1 MLLFKKLL
9 LVQLFVLSTSF
20 AAKWDLDTSHS
31 SVTFGVTHLSISNVK
46 GQFKDFSAQIESE
59 KEDLSDVK
67 VNFVIQANSVDTGNE
82 KRDKHLKNEDFFN
95 VEKHKTITFES
106 TKLEKDKDGKNILT
120 GNLTMNGI
128 TKKGVTFNVAFT
140 GPVPDPFVQ
149 GGKKMGVAVNG
160 KVNRFDYGIKYGN
173 NLVISEEVTLAAD
186 LEISKPADKKTAQ
199 K

>member
-1 MLLFKKLL
+1 MLLLKKLL
-9 LVQLFVLSTSF
+9 IVQLFVLSSSF
-20 AAKWDLDTSHS
+20 AAKWDLDPSHS
-31 SVTFGVTHLSISNVK
+31 SVTFGITHLSISNVK

-95 VEKHKTITFES
+95 VDKHKTITFES
-106 TKLEKDKDGKNILT
+106 TKLEKSKDGKNTLI

-128 TKKGVTFNVAFT
+128 TKKGVSFNVVFK
-140 GPVPDPFVQ
+140 GPVADPYVE
-149 GGKKMGVAVNG
+149 GGKKMGVEVEG
-160 KVNRFDYGIKYGN
+160 KINRFDYGIKYGN
-173 NLVISEEVTLAAD
+173 SLTIGEDVSLAAN
-186 LEISKPADKKTAQ
+186 LEVSKPADKKTAQ